1 MSKQIQNTNQFLL
14 YSDPNG
20 DVRLEVLVQ
29 GETVWHT
36 QQKIADLFRVLRPAV
51 TKHLRNIFEDMELV
65 EDSVCSILEHTANDK
80 KTYSTKFYN
89 LDAIISVGYRV
100 NSRQATHFPFG

>member
-1 MSKQIQNTNQFLL
+1 MSNQIQNTNQFLL

-29 GETVWHT
+29 
-36 QQKIADLFRVLRPAV
+36 RPAV
-51 TKHLRNIFEDMELV
+51 TKHLRNIFEDMELD
-65 EDSVCSILEHTANDK
+65 EGSVCSILEHTANEK

-100 NSRQATHFPFG
+100 NMFHNGILFGMLKNIKYSFQDMKKWEKG